1 MNDFLVKVG
10 VSVVSALLLAAIFA
24 FWNMSVQF
32 SVLAT
37 ETRNTQNSIERVET
51 RMDKFELR
59 LQSLERKK
67 Q

>member
-10 VSVVSALLLAAIFA
+10 VSVVSTLLLAAIFA

-37 ETRNTQNSIERVET
+37 ETRNTQNSIEMVET
-51 RMDKFELR
+51 RMDKIEVR
-59 LQSLERKK
+59 LGTLESG